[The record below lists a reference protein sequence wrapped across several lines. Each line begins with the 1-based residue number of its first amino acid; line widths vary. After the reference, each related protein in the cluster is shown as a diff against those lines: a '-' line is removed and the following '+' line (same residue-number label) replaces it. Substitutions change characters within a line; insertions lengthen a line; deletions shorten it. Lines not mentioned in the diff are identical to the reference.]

1 MESHKDVLPRE
12 RFHERKFIDGSRIFH
27 EFSKRYTV
35 KLVIWFCFSG
45 RGALQKSSPEKCRTA
60 ALESFS
66 AGLQLACLK
75 KEIPIKKYYIKS
87 SNVTFYEKHH
97 HSFFS

>member
-1 MESHKDVLPRE
+1 MEFHKDVLPRE

-27 EFSKRYTV
+27 EFSKR
-35 KLVIWFCFSG
+35 FCFSG
-45 RGALQKSSPEKCRTA
+45 RGALQKSSSEKCRTA